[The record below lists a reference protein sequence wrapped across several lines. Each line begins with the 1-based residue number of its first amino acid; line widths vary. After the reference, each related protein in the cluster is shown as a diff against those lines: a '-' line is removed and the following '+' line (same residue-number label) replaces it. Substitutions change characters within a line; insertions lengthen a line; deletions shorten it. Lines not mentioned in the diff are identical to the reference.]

1 MRQID
6 RRPFVFAV
14 VIYLLAWFLGFPIRA
29 QSAPLGEVECT
40 LILDAASGETLYRDG
55 VCDQRFSPASTFK
68 VPLALIGYDSGIL
81 SDEHTPAW
89 DYKPEFKAVKRDQKT
104 VDPTIWEK
112 DSVLWFSQEI
122 TRRLGSERFA
132 GYVSKFDYGNTDVAG
147 IAGRNDG
154 LTRSWVNSSLEI
166 SPVEQVN
173 FLRRLLAGEL
183 PVSAKAHAMTKAIL
197 PTFRSG
203 GWTVQGKTGTT
214 RLGESADKG
223 PLGWR
228 SLGWFV
234 GWANKDARS
243 IVFARLVIDTKR
255 SDTPKGPQTRT
266 IFLKELPNLINKSK

>member
-1 MRQID
+1 MRQLD
-6 RRPFVFAV
+6 RRPFVFALV
-14 VIYLLAWFLGFPIRA
+14 LYLLAWFLGFPIGA
-29 QSAPLGEVECT
+29 QSAPLKEVECT

-81 SDEHTPAW
+81 HDEHAPAW

-147 IAGRNDG
+147 NAGNNDG
-154 LTRSWVNSSLEI
+154 LTRSWVNSSLKI

-173 FLRRLLAGEL
+173 FMRRLLAGQL
-183 PVSAKAHAMTKAIL
+183 PVSDKAHAMTKAIL
-197 PTFRSG
+197 PSFRSG

-214 RLGESADKG
+214 RVGDSAEK
-223 PLGWR
+223 R

-234 GWANKDARS
+234 GWANKDSRS

-255 SDTPKGPQTRT
+255 SDTPKGPQARAM
-266 IFLKELPNLINKSK
+266 FLKQLPNLINKSK

>member
-6 RRPFVFAV
+6 RRPFVFAL
-14 VIYLLAWFLGFPIRA
+14 VIYLLAWLFGFPIGA
-29 QSAPLGEVECT
+29 QSAPLKEVECT

-81 SDEHTPAW
+81 HDEHAPAW

-104 VDPTIWEK
+104 VNPTIWEK

-122 TRRLGSERFA
+122 TGRLGNERFA
-132 GYVSKFDYGNTDVAG
+132 GYVSKFDYGNTDVSG
-147 IAGRNDG
+147 TPGKNDG
-154 LTRSWVNSSLEI
+154 LTRSWVNSSLKI

-173 FLRRLLAGEL
+173 FMRRLLAGQL
-183 PVSAKAHAMTKAIL
+183 PVSDKAHAMTKAIL
-197 PTFRSG
+197 PSFRSG

-214 RLGESADKG
+214 RLGDSTEK
-223 PLGWR
+223 R

-234 GWANKDARS
+234 GWANKDSRS

-255 SDTPKGPQTRT
+255 SDTPKGPQARAK
-266 IFLKELPNLINKSK
+266 FLKQLPNLVNKSK